1 MKGLGGG
8 DKYMY
13 GSVILVRMYMYVCW
27 CDVYNAFMVWSSAGM
42 VWSSAG
48 MVWSCAG
55 MVWSCAG
62 RLSVV
67 NVFK

>member
-13 GSVILVRMYMYVCW
+13 GSIILVRMYMYVCW
-27 CDVYNAFMVWSSAGM
+27 CDVFNAF
-42 VWSSAG
+42 